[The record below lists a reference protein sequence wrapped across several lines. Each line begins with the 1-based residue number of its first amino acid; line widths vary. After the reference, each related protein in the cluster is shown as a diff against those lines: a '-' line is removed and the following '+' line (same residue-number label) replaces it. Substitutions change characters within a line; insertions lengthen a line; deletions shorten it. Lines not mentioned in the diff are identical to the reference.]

1 SAGAVTCSLTT
12 AWETF
17 SPPTKNA
24 EGQTESRE
32 QKSHA
37 HAAQQRHRSAPG
49 AGVTL
54 FAAPASATGKA
65 LISLGQ
71 SFSRN
76 PVLNLVRELAVGSES
91 KSCGNRFSRF
101 VSAAFCEVKLRQRDI
116 GRRRH
121 VRERRHGDRFVE
133 ELLRFRLAAS
143 KNRRSEVVG
152 VRATDVCVGVLRIEL
167 DGAVKL
173 AG

>member
-1 SAGAVTCSLTT
+1 YRTNRL
-12 AWETF
+12 
-17 SPPTKNA
+17 
-24 EGQTESRE
+24 
-32 QKSHA
+32 
-37 HAAQQRHRSAPG
+37 AASNRGCR
-49 AGVTL
+49 TL
-54 FAAPASATGKA
+54 EFFAAPSSETNTT
-65 LISLGQ
+65 LISMVQ

-76 PVLNLVRELAVGSES
+76 PVLHLVRELAVGSES
-91 KSCGNRFSRF
+91 KRCGNRFSRF

-116 GRRRH
+116 GCRRH
-121 VRERRHGDRFVE
+121 VRERRNGDRFVE

-143 KNRRSEVVG
+143 KHPRSEVVG